1 MAQELDPDL
10 TPPTTAPPPGGSDKG
25 APETTELQTSPAVPS
40 APAAAVGTGYT
51 AAGVPTPDTGYTD
64 AGVPTLEGVRDKIET
79 RYATALGATELAE
92 ETSEVRTAEQQY
104 AARQKAAADKL
115 EEIRSSMHKPE

>member
-40 APAAAVGTGYT
+40 APAATV
-51 AAGVPTPDTGYTD
+51 DTGYTD
-64 AGVPTLEGVRDKIET
+64 AGVPTLDGVREKIET